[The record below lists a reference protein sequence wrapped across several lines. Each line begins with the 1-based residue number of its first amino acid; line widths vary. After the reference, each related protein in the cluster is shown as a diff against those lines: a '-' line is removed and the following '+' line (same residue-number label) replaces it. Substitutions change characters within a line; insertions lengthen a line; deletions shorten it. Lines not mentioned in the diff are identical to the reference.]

1 MLDSGLLSK
10 NFIGRDGFIWWI
22 GQVPDA
28 KSWSGNLPTL
38 PQKNPSDLSGFKY
51 RVKVRI
57 LGYHTSDLKNLP
69 DQDLPWALVMMPT
82 TSGSGSG
89 SNYTTPRFSGG
100 EFVFGFFLDGDN
112 GQQPVII
119 GILGNSTQTL
129 LSKSLPSVGFKP
141 FTGHTNGK
149 SIPPHELKASKQIQK
164 DGTPNGPQVPTGS
177 KGGTPNTTVSA
188 TIPNP
193 SNSPNPE
200 GPPADISRQHSDA
213 QQKDN
218 KEYPLGNACKKDK
231 KKKSKIKSAI
241 KNLIRAIKGIQ
252 KSYDTYV
259 ATTANTIS
267 NITSEISE
275 CSGLINSYLQKLI
288 NDFRSWLFT
297 EINKKLKKLLSKI
310 SIKKQTESAELQ
322 QKTIDTLGCVF
333 DRLMDGLYDL
343 IKSFLERMIDRILSA
358 SQCIID
364 NMIGALLNS
373 IIGPLE
379 SAISAALG
387 PLNAFL
393 SGLPGGLE
401 NALNFASALEKF
413 LSCEKEDE
421 CPEVEVWSWLDGPR
435 PADEDNFIKELNSV
449 GKTASTGL
457 SNFLGNS
464 PGVIP
469 TAGSIG
475 ECLGGFGV
483 CGPPNIQIFG
493 GGGTGATANAII
505 GPSGEILA
513 ASILST
519 GIEYYS
525 NPFVYFDDPCGNGS
539 GAKAEA
545 IVGTDGNDCGKIVA
559 IRIIDGG
566 QGYLKRSDGSLG
578 SEGET
583 SVGIGSDA
591 NAVILPNG
599 ADFSIDFGTFGFN
612 ALVGLV
618 TTRPGISTTVLAP
631 GVEIPCGITTA
642 YPSLPISVLPGA
654 TVNLPPGAAVILSP
668 SMEPITTSCSFTKSN
683 TTYTFPGGCEITIPQ
698 VITPTPSTVGV
709 TTTLPID
716 DYNVVLELDE
726 IVIRNTG
733 INYSPEDKICCNPD
747 NGANLEPQFDQVGRL
762 VGVRI
767 LNKGAFVTE
776 RPTITICESKT
787 GVNAEMFAVLKVTD
801 VSNLTKQQIQQL
813 GFNQDKLVSVIDC
826 VGKV

>member
-1 MLDSGLLSK
+1 
-10 NFIGRDGFIWWI
+10 
-22 GQVPDA
+22 
-28 KSWSGNLPTL
+28 
-38 PQKNPSDLSGFKY
+38 
-51 RVKVRI
+51 
-57 LGYHTSDLKNLP
+57 
-69 DQDLPWALVMMPT
+69 MMPT

-177 KGGTPNTTVSA
+177 KGGSPNTTVSA
-188 TIPNP
+188 TTPNP

-241 KNLIRAIKGIQ
+241 KNLIRAIKGTQ
-252 KSYDTYV
+252 KNYDKYIAPTI
-259 ATTANTIS
+259 NQIS
-267 NITSEISE
+267 NITSEINE
-275 CSGLINSYLQKLI
+275 CAGIINGYLQKLL
-288 NDFRSWLFT
+288 NDFRAWLFN
-297 EINKKLKKLLSKI
+297 EIDKKLKKLLGRTTT
-310 SIKKQTESAELQ
+310 KKQIEAGEVQ

-333 DRLMDGLYDL
+333 DRIMDALYDL
-343 IKSFLERMIDRILSA
+343 IKSFLERMIDRILTA

-364 NMIGALLNS
+364 NMIGSLLNS
-373 IIGPLE
+373 IVGPLE
-379 SAISAALG
+379 NAISAALG

-393 SGLPGGLE
+393 SGVPGGLQ
-401 NALNFASALEKF
+401 NALDFASAIEKF

-421 CPEVEVWSWLDGPR
+421 CPEVEVWSWLDGPK
-435 PADEDNFIKELNSV
+435 PTDEDNYAKELNSV
-449 GKTASTGL
+449 GKIASTGL
-457 SNFLGNS
+457 GNFLGNS

-469 TAGSIG
+469 TSGSIG

-493 GGGTGATANAII
+493 GGGSGATANAII

-525 NPFVYFDDPCGNGS
+525 NPFVYFDDACGNGF
-539 GAKAEA
+539 GAKAEV
-545 IVGTDGNDCGKIVA
+545 IVGTDGDDCGKIVA
-559 IRIIDGG
+559 IRVIDGG
-566 QGYLKRSDGSLG
+566 QGYLKRSNGSLG

-591 NAVILPNG
+591 NAIILPSG
-599 ADFSIDFGTFGFN
+599 ADFTINFDTFGFD

-618 TTRPGISTTVLAP
+618 TTSPGLSTSVLAP
-631 GVEIPCGITTA
+631 GVEVPCGIMTA
-642 YPSLPISVLPGA
+642 YPSLPISV
-654 TVNLPPGAAVILSP
+654 PPGTTVKLPRKAAVILSP
-668 SMEPITTSCSFTKSN
+668 SMEPIATSCSFTKSN
-683 TTYTFPGGCEITIPQ
+683 TIYTFPEGCEITIPS
-698 VITPTPSTVGV
+698 VIAPTIPAPE
-709 TTTLPID
+709 TLLID

-726 IVIRNTG
+726 IIIRNTG
-733 INYSPEDKICCNPD
+733 INYSPEDKICITPD

-767 LNKGAFVTE
+767 LNKGTFVTE

-787 GVNAEMFAVLKVTD
+787 GVNAEMFAVLKATN
-801 VSNLTKQQIQQL
+801 VSDLTKQQIQQL
-813 GFNQDKLVSVIDC
+813 EFNQDKLVTVVNC

>member
-38 PQKNPSDLSGFKY
+38 PQKNPSDLPGFKY

-57 LGYHTSDLKNLP
+57 LGYHTADVKQLP
-69 DQDLPWALVMMPT
+69 DDDLPWALVMMPT

-119 GILGNSTQTL
+119 GILGNSSQTL
-129 LSKSLPSVGFKP
+129 LSKTVPPVGFKP

-275 CSGLINSYLQKLI
+275 CAGLINGYLQKLI

-310 SIKKQTESAELQ
+310 SIKKQTEFAELQ

-364 NMIGALLNS
+364 NMIGSLLNA
-373 IIGPLE
+373 IVGPLE
-379 SAISAALG
+379 SAISTALG

-393 SGLPGGLE
+393 SGVPGGLQ
-401 NALNFASALEKF
+401 NALNFSSALEKF
-413 LSCEKEDE
+413 LSCEKDDE
-421 CPEVEVWSWLDGPR
+421 CPETEVWSWLDGPKSTD
-435 PADEDNFIKELNSV
+435 ADNFINELNRV
-449 GKTASTGL
+449 GKIASTGAG
-457 SNFLGNS
+457 NFLGQS
-464 PGVIP
+464 SGVIP

-475 ECLGGFGV
+475 ECFSGFNV

-545 IVGTDGNDCGKIVA
+545 IVGTEGSDCGKIIG
-559 IRIIDGG
+559 IRVIDGG
-566 QGYLKRSDGSLG
+566 VGYLKRSDGSLG

-591 NAVILPNG
+591 NAVILPSG
-599 ADFSIDFGTFGFN
+599 ADFSIDFDTFGFD

-642 YPSLPISVLPGA
+642 YPSLPISVLPGT
-654 TVNLPPGAAVILSP
+654 TVNLPPGGSVILSS
-668 SMEPITTSCSFTKSN
+668 SMGPIITNNKFTKLN
-683 TTYTFPGGCEITIPQ
+683 TTYTFPDGGEIAIPSVLPSTIP
-698 VITPTPSTVGV
+698 VSGI
-709 TTTLPID
+709 TTTSPTD
-716 DYNVVLELDE
+716 DYNVILELDE
-726 IVIRNTG
+726 IIIRNTG
-733 INYSPEDKICCNPD
+733 INYSPEDKICINPD

-767 LNKGAFVTE
+767 LNRGAFVTE

-787 GVNAEMFAVLKVTD
+787 GVNAEMFAVLKATD

-813 GFNQDKLVSVIDC
+813 GFNQDKLVSVVDC

>member
-38 PQKNPSDLSGFKY
+38 PQKNPSDLPGFKY

-149 SIPPHELKASKQIQK
+149 SVPSHELKSSKQIQK

-177 KGGTPNTTVSA
+177 KGGNPNTTVSA

-252 KSYDTYV
+252 KIYDTYV

-275 CSGLINSYLQKLI
+275 CAGLINGYLQKLI

-343 IKSFLERMIDRILSA
+343 IKSFLERMVDRLLSA

-364 NMIGALLNS
+364 NMIGSLLNA
-373 IIGPLE
+373 IVGPLE
-379 SAISAALG
+379 SAISATLG

-393 SGLPGGLE
+393 SGIPGGLQ
-401 NALNFASALEKF
+401 NALNFSTALEKF
-413 LSCEKEDE
+413 LSCEKDDE
-421 CPEVEVWSWLDGPR
+421 CPETEVWSWLDGPKST
-435 PADEDNFIKELNSV
+435 DTDNFINELNRV
-449 GKTASTGL
+449 GKIASTGAG
-457 SNFLGNS
+457 NFLGQPS
-464 PGVIP
+464 GVIP

-475 ECLGGFGV
+475 ECFSGFNV

-505 GPSGEILA
+505 GSSGEILA
-513 ASILST
+513 VSILST
-519 GIEYYS
+519 GIDYYS

-539 GAKAEA
+539 GAKAES
-545 IVGTDGNDCGKIVA
+545 IVGTEGSDCGKIIG
-559 IRIIDGG
+559 IRVIDGG
-566 QGYLKRSDGSLG
+566 AGYLKRSNGSLG

-583 SVGIGSDA
+583 SIGIGSDA
-591 NAVILPNG
+591 NAVILPSG
-599 ADFSIDFGTFGFN
+599 ADFSINFDTFGFD
-612 ALVGLV
+612 ALVGLL

-642 YPSLPISVLPGA
+642 YPSLPISVLPET
-654 TVNLPPGAAVILSP
+654 TVNLPLGGSVILSP
-668 SMEPITTSCSFTKSN
+668 SMGPIITNNKFTKLN
-683 TTYTFPGGCEITIPQ
+683 TTYTFPDGGEITIPS
-698 VITPTPSTVGV
+698 VLPSTIPVSEV
-709 TTTLPID
+709 TTTSPTD
-716 DYNVVLELDE
+716 DYNVILELDE
-726 IVIRNTG
+726 IIIRNTG
-733 INYSPEDKICCNPD
+733 INYSSEDKICINPD
-747 NGANLEPQFDQVGRL
+747 NGANLEPQFDQIGRL

-767 LNKGAFVTE
+767 LNKGTFVTE

-787 GVNAEMFAVLKVTD
+787 GVNAEMFAVLKATD
-801 VSNLTKQQIQQL
+801 VSNLSKQQIQQL
-813 GFNQDKLVSVIDC
+813 GFNQDIFVSVVDC